1 MRSFFSEFFH
11 DVGRVNRVIFI
22 DDEGTGEPRQY
33 RIRPV
38 RILGRLFGIA
48 FMLVVVTAA
57 AIFFTPIRE
66 FIPGYGTEELRRNAR
81 LNALRLAALEDSVKA
96 QSNYA
101 EHMRKLITGQLDV
114 EDPDESERGMAIYG
128 DVAEGQP
135 PVASRPVSANW
146 TDHAQPAAEIDVLP
160 VAASSREIL
169 DDVSEKFLATL
180 RFPTVPPVQGF
191 NTRGFE
197 PRIGHYG
204 VDIAVEE
211 GSVVRSVGDGYVIFA
226 DWTYEGGHAIAIQHA
241 RGYISVYKHNQR
253 LLKNVGDR
261 VREREPIAQS
271 GNSGEISTGP
281 HLHFELWQ
289 NGLAQDP
296 NLFFLSL

>member
-22 DDEGTGEPRQY
+22 DDEGIGEPRQY
-33 RIRPV
+33 RIRPIKV
-38 RILGRLFGIA
+38 LGRIVLIA
-48 FMLVVVTAA
+48 IALVMVTAA
-57 AIFFTPIRE
+57 SIFFTPLRE
-66 FIPGYGTEELRRNAR
+66 MIPGYGTEEMRRNAR
-81 LNALRLAALEDSVKA
+81 LNALRLAALEDSVQA
-96 QSNYA
+96 QSNYV
-101 EHMRKLITGQLDV
+101 EHIRKLMTGQLDV
-114 EDPDESERGMAIYG
+114 EDPDEAERGMDMYG

-135 PVASRPVSANW
+135 PVASRPVSADW
-146 TDHAQPAAEIDVLP
+146 TDHGQPAVEIDVLP
-160 VAASSREIL
+160 VASQSRTVL
-169 DDVSEKFLATL
+169 DDVSERYLASM

-191 NTRGFE
+191 RTQGFE

-211 GSVVRSVGDGYVIFA
+211 GTVVRAVGDGYVIFA

-241 RGYISVYKHNQR
+241 KGYISVYKHNQR

-261 VREREPIAQS
+261 VRESAPIALS